1 MFSKQK
7 WFCNACGK
15 EQNSVI
21 SANRWLGAMLCG
33 FDERLFQEFMRDQSA
48 GGYGLGQNTIVDL
61 EFTDILWDDGK
72 DYTGKPDYMVPRVRS
87 MSPELKAVLEFLQKE
102 FGDYVSLKF
111 WW

>member
-1 MFSKQK
+1 MNKPKRQYFYDYQ
-7 WFCNACGK
+7 
-15 EQNSVI
+15 SVK
-21 SANRWLGAMLCG
+21 SYLAANG

-48 GGYGLGQNTIVDL
+48 GGYGLGQNTIVNL

-87 MSPELKAVLEFLQKE
+87 MSPELKSVLEFLQKE
-102 FGDYVSLKF
+102 FGDCVSLKF